1 MLFPGW
7 HIYFFRDILHKKG
20 FMTAWAVD
28 QIQVSIVL
36 IRPTNDSRL
45 HTGRQSLWGTN
56 SGMLHSLVMVST
68 IVVVSCGHAFFLFS
82 QRRV

>member
-1 MLFPGW
+1 MLFLGW
-7 HIYFFRDILHKKG
+7 PIYFFRDVLHKKG

-68 IVVVSCGHAFFLFS
+68 IVVVSCGHTFFGFS
-82 QRRV
+82 LRRV